1 MPSATYGYLAAIVP
15 AKKTRTLLHVAPA
28 SKLVEGKLSITHK
41 SATPVRVRIGVSSG
55 ALITFSPSNYILYD
69 LQIGPGETYE
79 TDTIYYANNQSLIVY
94 SDDATTSFLLT
105 GDVVDN
111 PVDSGFLNS
120 IKVLEAKKNIVL
132 YTMQQDEEAEVSIF
146 ISNQGSTR
154 TRFRVGIKD
163 QSQATLPSSNYLNY
177 NSVIFPR
184 TFYQRTGI
192 KISGGQQIIIWAEDP
207 NVVSFALY
215 GKFNYNIVSTDFSV
229 NGNFTVV
236 LDADLQS
243 DVTVGGDLTVDGET
257 LLKDNTVIEGSLGIS
272 GPFKLGSNLADPSAQ
287 ITSGG
292 NLLLDGGATIN
303 SALSVGTNFSVAE
316 TKFTITGSTGNVSMQ
331 GNLNILG
338 GVSTNLNLL
347 NNRVTNLARPIAASD
362 AATKGFVDSQITAL
376 AIALS

>member
-15 AKKTRTLLHVAPA
+15 EKKTRTLLHVAPQ

-55 ALITFSPSNYILYD
+55 ALTSFSPSNYILYD
-69 LQIGPGETYE
+69 LQIDSGETYE

-94 SDDATTSFLLT
+94 SDDPTTSFLLT

-111 PVDSGFLNS
+111 PVNSGFLNS
-120 IKVLEAKKNIVL
+120 IKVLEAKTNVVL
-132 YTMQQDEEAEVSIF
+132 YTLPDQEEAEVSIF
-146 ISNQGSTR
+146 ISNQGSVR
-154 TRFRVGIKD
+154 SRFRIGIKE
-163 QSQATLPSSNYLNY
+163 QSQTSLPSSNYLNY
-177 NSVIFPR
+177 NSVIYPR

-192 KISGGQQIIIWAEDP
+192 KLSGGQQIIIWAEDP
-207 NVVSFALY
+207 NVISFALY

-236 LDADLQS
+236 LDTDLQG
-243 DVTVGGDLTVDGET
+243 DVDIGGNLTVDGET
-257 LLKDNTVIEGSLGIS
+257 LLKDNTVIEGSLGINGALKIGTDLS
-272 GPFKLGSNLADPSAQ
+272 DPIAQ

-292 NLLLDGGATIN
+292 SLILDGGATVN
-303 SALSVGTNFSVAE
+303 SALSVGTNFSVAG
-316 TKFTITGSTGNVSMQ
+316 TKFVITASTGNVSMQ
-331 GNLNILG
+331 GNLNISG
-338 GVSTNLNLL
+338 GIGTNLNLL
-347 NNRVTNLARPIAASD
+347 NNRVTNLARPVAASD